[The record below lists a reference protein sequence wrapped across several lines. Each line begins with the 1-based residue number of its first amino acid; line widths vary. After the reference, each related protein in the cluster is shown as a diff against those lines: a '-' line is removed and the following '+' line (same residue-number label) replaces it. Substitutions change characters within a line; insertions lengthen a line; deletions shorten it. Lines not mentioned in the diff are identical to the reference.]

1 MNFAV
6 RDRRDCLQ
14 QSPKV
19 KRDHFFTTDFY
30 EKLTRERV
38 GYCYPNVQRWTKQI
52 NWKEIDHL
60 FIPICKPNHFVL
72 ISVEFAAK
80 SICYYDSLL
89 DEDIHD
95 HDEGLTMCRH
105 ILKWV
110 HDEFL
115 RKLNDHIDVNSW
127 RLKVVRDAPQQSN
140 DFDCGMFVCK
150 YADYLSSGC
159 SLTFDQSLFPY
170 FRKRMLI
177 EIAAG
182 TLLL

>member
-19 KRDHFFTTDFY
+19 LRDHFFTTDFY

-52 NWKEIDHL
+52 NWDEIDHL

-72 ISVEFAAK
+72 ILVEFASK
-80 SICYYDSLL
+80 SICYYESLL
-89 DEDIHD
+89 NEDIRD
-95 HDEGLTMCRH
+95 GALAMYRH

-115 RKLNDHIDVNSW
+115 RKLSIHIDGKKW
-127 RLKVVRDAPQQSN
+127 LFQVVQDAPQQLN
-140 DFDCGMFVCK
+140 DFDCGVFVCK

-170 FRKRMLI
+170 FRQRMLI